1 MLVFVYFFD
10 KRDLLRDAINK
21 KESDED
27 ESLNV
32 SYNDC

>member
-10 KRDLLRDAINK
+10 KSDLLRDAFNK

-32 SYNDC
+32 S

>member
-1 MLVFVYFFD
+1 MFVYFFD

-32 SYNDC
+32 S